1 MNGLGQQHRVRMHVE
16 VVADTRQAQ
25 QQIGQL
31 TSTVHTLSSAAQ
43 RAAQTYSQTAST
55 YVATSG
61 ILASQQHG
69 APNTVLP
76 MPAGSRSSRQA
87 SHPGLPP
94 GGMGVSNDGN
104 QTLRAITSSYM
115 SLGTAASYAR
125 MANWDWTR
133 MTAQRQGM
141 AILETVPIFGG
152 PISQITD
159 SLLDRYNA
167 WRDYGSY
174 EKMLER
180 RNKIDL
186 ERMLRPHDFRAMRE
200 IMATRQQTMDA
211 AARQSATAKQLQ
223 HGTRLRQEAESISPH
238 EGIREAWLEAEK
250 ARIGLTTTDELRLST
265 RRTFFSSQAQAMR
278 AASDADNALSVFSAA
293 MARSDTSRVTEGQN
307 ALKAIEEA
315 MRRIS
320 AAQQDLNRYHQDEI
334 RHAQAVYEVRMKELQ
349 VTQQKINYLKQA
361 SASFGMMGADDQFK
375 LLNAAQL
382 AKTAGSLESF
392 SPEIRQLLMSSP
404 LTAQFARKMLE
415 QDATQ
420 SPIFQELLR
429 ITGQGDLVAMAKNLP
444 KIEADVK
451 LQIELD
457 EDKLAR
463 SIVKIL
469 KEREDNLIKLINA
482 QAVLEKN
489 KAIVER
495 EIAKAS
501 RSN

>member
-1 MNGLGQQHRVRMHVE
+1 MIGGVGQQHRVRMQVE

-31 TSTVHTLSSAAQ
+31 TSTVNTLSTAARQ
-43 RAAQTYSQTAST
+43 AAQTYSYTASA
-55 YVATSG
+55 YASGGVA
-61 ILASQQHG
+61 
-69 APNTVLP
+69 APYANMATP
-76 MPAGSRSSRQA
+76 AGMPAHAAISAQAMTRATRQGLHSGDDGS
-87 SHPGLPP
+87 
-94 GGMGVSNDGN
+94 
-104 QTLRAITSSYM
+104 QTMRAMAQSYM
-115 SLGTAASYAR
+115 SLGTVASYAR

-152 PISQITD
+152 PISQISD
-159 SLLDRYNA
+159 SLYDRYNA

-174 EKMLER
+174 ERMLER
-180 RNKIDL
+180 RNRIEL
-186 ERMLRPHDFRAMRE
+186 ERALRPYDFQAVRE

-211 AARQSATAKQLQ
+211 AARQSATAQQLRF
-223 HGTRLRQEAESISPH
+223 GGRLREQAKSISPH
-238 EGIREAWLEAEK
+238 EGIREAWLDAEK
-250 ARIGLTTTDELRLST
+250 ARIGLTTTEELRQSA
-265 RRTFFSSQAQAMR
+265 RRTFLGSQSQAMR
-278 AASDADNALSVFSAA
+278 SASDADTALGIFSAA
-293 MARSDTSRVTEGQN
+293 MSRSDVSRITEGEN

-315 MRRIS
+315 MRRIA

-349 VTQQKINYLKQA
+349 VTQQKVSYLKQA
-361 SASFGMMGADDQFK
+361 SASFGMLGADDQYK

-382 AKTAGSLESF
+382 VKGTGSLEAF
-392 SPEIRQLLMSSP
+392 SPDIRQLLLSSP
-404 LTAQFARKMLE
+404 LTAEFARRMLE
-415 QDATQ
+415 KEGAQ

-429 ITGQGDLVAMAKNLP
+429 ITGQGDLVAMAKDLP

-451 LQIELD
+451 LQVELD

-489 KAIVER
+489 KVIVER
-495 EIAKAS
+495 EMAKAS